1 MSNFSIIK
9 YFIQVKSVLV
19 WSYNSSYY
27 SSMVLQIILLLN
39 GRTLISTRGYD
50 SFLIY
55 GVSKTSHSSRT
66 FRRILLVC
74 IKRFFC
80 NSVIFVSIP
89 MVFNLFSR
97 ALAGV
102 PRAPTTNRT
111 TGTLTFY
118 IFFSSLASFKY
129 LPIFSTSLSSSLVS
143 YRHSLTM
150 CLIVSSALL
159 HILHFACSCDF
170 SIFSLVR
177 LV

>member
-27 SSMVLQIILLLN
+27 SSMVLQIIFLLN

-97 ALAGV
+97 ALAGI
-102 PRAPTTNRT
+102 PRELQLLTEPL
-111 TGTLTFY
+111 TLWH
-118 IFFSSLASFKY
+118 
-129 LPIFSTSLSSSLVS
+129 ST
-143 YRHSLTM
+143 
-150 CLIVSSALL
+150 
-159 HILHFACSCDF
+159 
-170 SIFSLVR
+170 FSLVPWPVSSISQFSQ
-177 LV
+177 LLYHLLLCHTDIHLQCA